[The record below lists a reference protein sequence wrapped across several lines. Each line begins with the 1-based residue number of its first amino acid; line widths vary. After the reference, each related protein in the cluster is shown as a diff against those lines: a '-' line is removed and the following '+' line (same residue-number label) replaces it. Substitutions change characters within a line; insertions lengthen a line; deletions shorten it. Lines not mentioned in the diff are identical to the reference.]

1 MNKIYSLK
9 YSRLTGGLIAVS
21 ELSKKVKGK
30 TGRKLITASFALSM
44 CLSSLPGEAS
54 TVSAEI
60 PYQTFRDFA
69 ENKGVFTPGV
79 TGIEINDNNGN
90 KVGVLDVPMLDFSS
104 LSRDGHTTLIHPGYV
119 VSAK

>member
-1 MNKIYSLK
+1 MNKIYALK
-9 YSRLTGGLIAVS
+9 YSSLTGGLIAVS
-21 ELSKKVKGK
+21 ELSKKVTGK
-30 TGRKLITASFALSM
+30 TGRRLMTVSLVLSVT
-44 CLSSLPGEAS
+44 LSALPGKAS

-104 LSRDGHTTLIHPGYV
+104 LSRDGHTTLIH
-119 VSAK
+119 

>member
-9 YSRLTGGLIAVS
+9 YSSLTGGLIAVS

-30 TGRKLITASFALSM
+30 TGRKLMTASVALSVS
-44 CLSSLPGEAS
+44 LSALPAEAS

-69 ENKGVFTPGV
+69 ENKGVFTPGA
-79 TGIEINDNNGN
+79 TGIEIKDKNGN
-90 KVGVLDVPMLDFSS
+90 AVG
-104 LSRDGHTTLIHPGYV
+104 TL
-119 VSAK
+119 